1 MLLRHSKTSD
11 GTENKHQAAYCPGAG
26 HIQATSCSRPHKN
39 VRKWTVS
46 PRSGFAS
53 QSLARNKS
61 VNLRGNWPLALRMLL
76 PVAWTSP
83 SPIN

>member
-1 MLLRHSKTSD
+1 MLLRPSETSD
-11 GTENKHQAAYCPGAG
+11 RTENKHRAAVCPGTG
-26 HIQATSCSRPHKN
+26 QMHVTSCSRPHNN

-46 PRSGFAS
+46 PRSALAS
-53 QSLARNKS
+53 RYPGRNKS

-83 SPIN
+83 SPTN